1 MIILLVNLQKEI
13 STKNEGGTVSYDE
26 KTVKVN
32 DIKNIETLKHEL
44 LHAIKGEK
52 RDFRSKNT
60 RSKKATL

>member
-1 MIILLVNLQKEI
+1 MMK
-13 STKNEGGTVSYDE
+13 

-52 RDFRSKNT
+52 EISGVKTQGVKSNFIKVD
-60 RSKKATL
+60 